1 MPNHKNIIDVVPTNK
16 RFFNKRIQ
24 NSILQ
29 ITHKQNSVQWC
40 KFRPYSCPMKLLKIS
55 LLCLK
60 TLFFNL
66 RSAKRI
72 KLFVKMVWFSR
83 SSSTFRKAS
92 SCSFCRIFG
101 YHPATSI
108 VQKIKSSG
116 KSRSLLSF
124 FNKSFASFINDLTFC
139 DNGFKWYSDKAEM
152 FSVKN
157 PLLEITVLPE
167 TLCSR
172 LWILVTNKVLV
183 LVCL

>member
-1 MPNHKNIIDVVPTNK
+1 MPNHKNVINVVPTNK

-66 RSAKRI
+66 GSAKRI

-83 SSSTFRKAS
+83 SLSTFRKAS

-139 DNGFKWYSDKAEM
+139 DNSFK
-152 FSVKN
+152 
-157 PLLEITVLPE
+157 
-167 TLCSR
+167 
-172 LWILVTNKVLV
+172 
-183 LVCL
+183 